1 MENTKLIDLAKKAM
15 KDAYSP
21 YSSFKVGAAL
31 LTENEKVYLGCN
43 IENASYG
50 ATICAERVAAVK
62 AISDGSNKFIKMA
75 VVCSQENYAFPCGI
89 CRQFFSEFTQDCII
103 ILEDKQKGIMEI
115 KFNEL
120 FPFKFSLEVN
130 DGK

>member
-1 MENTKLIDLAKKAM
+1 MHIHHILL
-15 KDAYSP
+15 SQ
-21 YSSFKVGAAL
+21 VGAAL
-31 LTENEKVYLGCN
+31 LTENDKVYLGCN

-62 AISDGSNKFIKMA
+62 AISDCSNKFIKMA
-75 VVCSQENYAFPCGI
+75 VVCSEENYAFPCGI

-120 FPFKFSLEVN
+120 FPYKFSLEVN